1 MYFRQE
7 IKKPEDNSVLQC
19 NVLQALRGV
28 PDHSCRPFWEGSV
41 RHRSTDCS
49 KEGFMY
55 EKGYRNVEY
64 SRTEVSRCLRYPDIN
79 GQGRL
84 FGGRL
89 LAWIDEIAAIA
100 ATRHAGVNVTT
111 AAIEHLEFKC
121 GAYLNDV
128 LVLIANV
135 THVGRTSI
143 EVRVDTYIENQET
156 GFRYAI
162 NRAFLTEVCIDESGK
177 PTPVPYGLTLE
188 TESEKA
194 RWAGAEKRIE
204 SRKKAAREGY

>member
-1 MYFRQE
+1 
-7 IKKPEDNSVLQC
+7 
-19 NVLQALRGV
+19 
-28 PDHSCRPFWEGSV
+28 
-41 RHRSTDCS
+41 
-49 KEGFMY
+49 MY

-111 AAIEHLEFKC
+111 AAIEHLEFKR

-143 EVRVDTYIENQET
+143 EVRVDTFVEHIDRSRE
-156 GFRYAI
+156 AV
-162 NRAFLTEVCIDESGK
+162 NRAYLVFVAIDGDGR
-177 PTPVPYGLTLE
+177 PVPVPPFTPE
-188 TESEKA
+188 DD
-194 RWAGAEKRIE
+194 AERE
-204 SRKKAAREGY
+204 EYEAAVLRKKQRLGK